1 MAYGEMEQRGR
12 QVWKHSQVNLRVQAD
27 DMRRWQAAVRL
38 AVANGWGAGLGHPA
52 GEGTCCRGAKEWL
65 TSCLI
70 NFRPRNVEL
79 SRRHEPEQRSWTASR
94 DQGEDRTGQ
103 VRSDQVGGGAGDP
116 LERVRCHKYWR
127 PARKDGRLQVR
138 DGRQTVRNGQRL
150 QGPIHKRAG
159 AQMTEG
165 EEGAARVCVGGEV
178 RCDGG

>member
-79 SRRHEPEQRSWTASR
+79 SRRHEPEQRKLDSLEGPR
-94 DQGEDRTGQ
+94 RGQDRSSP
-103 VRSDQVGGGAGDP
+103 VRSGRWWCGRSSGAGEVSQI
-116 LERVRCHKYWR
+116 LA
-127 PARKDGRLQVR
+127 ARKEGR
-138 DGRQTVRNGQRL
+138 TAAGQRW
-150 QGPIHKRAG
+150 
-159 AQMTEG
+159 
-165 EEGAARVCVGGEV
+165 
-178 RCDGG
+178 